1 MRFVTPDMA
10 RRVSA
15 DCVQALC
22 RLLQPDGRFIYRYR
36 LDEPKSEDK
45 HYSSVR
51 HIGAVWYLLEAD
63 SALGPLDGARDAA
76 VKAGEHMIEHFLV
89 PYLGNQALA
98 VLSEGFAKLGGSG
111 LAISALCRLYDATG
125 DARYLDLAG
134 QSAAFV
140 LAQQQDTGDLVQVR
154 QYPLGVVHPARDAFQ
169 AGQAVMGL
177 MCLYE
182 QTGEQ
187 KLLDAV
193 LKSVKFLDTAS
204 YGVRTFSHWMLYG
217 LDKVYGHVPNPAI
230 AAYAERIASRMLE
243 DTSYRKAG
251 LSTPIACRTEGLLAY
266 DRLLGNAGIEP
277 SDARRTNIMRH
288 IRQNLSAVLKFR
300 ADGGVFIEG
309 YKKPEVRIDFIF
321 HPGRAFLAYALQ
333 AGNESIS

>member
-36 LDEPKSEDK
+36 LGESGRTDK
-45 HYSSVR
+45 HYSSER
-51 HIGAVWYLLEAD
+51 HIGAIWYLLEAD
-63 SALGPLDGARDAA
+63 RALGPLDGAHDAA

-89 PYLGNQALA
+89 PYLGDEALA

-111 LAISALCRLYDATG
+111 LAINTLCRLWDVTE
-125 DARYLDLAG
+125 DDRYLVLAEQVG
-134 QSAAFV
+134 AFV
-140 LAQQQDTGDLVQVR
+140 LAQQQDTGDLIQVR

-187 KLLDAV
+187 RLLDAV

-217 LDKVYGHVPNPAI
+217 LDIVYGHVPNPAI
-230 AAYAERIASRMLE
+230 AAYAGRIASRMLE
-243 DTSYRKAG
+243 DTGYRKAG

-266 DRLLGNAGIEP
+266 DRLLGNSGIET
-277 SDARRTNIMRH
+277 SDPRRANIMH
-288 IRQNLSAVLKFR
+288 HVRQNLSAVLKFR
-300 ADGGVFIEG
+300 ADGGVFVEG
-309 YKKPEVRIDFIF
+309 HRNPEVRIDFIF

-333 AGNESIS
+333 AGNQSVS